1 MCKFAS
7 YLSFAIIKYSNM
19 KLRIKKILKEKGL
32 TAAQLADKLGITHGA
47 MSLTI
52 NGNPTLST
60 LEKIAEAL
68 DVQVV
73 DLFENK
79 ATTANCPHCG
89 KPISIELK

>member
-1 MCKFAS
+1 MELK
-7 YLSFAIIKYSNM
+7 IKE
-19 KLRIKKILKEKGL
+19 ILKSKGL
-32 TAAQLADKLGITHGA
+32 TSAQLAERIGITKGA
-47 MSLTI
+47 LSNSI
-52 NGNPTLST
+52 NKNPTLST

>member
-1 MCKFAS
+1 MEFK
-7 YLSFAIIKYSNM
+7 IKE
-19 KLRIKKILKEKGL
+19 ILKSKGL
-32 TAAQLADKLGITHGA
+32 TSAQLAERIGITKGA
-47 MSLTI
+47 LSNSI
-52 NGNPTLST
+52 NKNPTLST

>member
-1 MCKFAS
+1 MELK
-7 YLSFAIIKYSNM
+7 IKE
-19 KLRIKKILKEKGL
+19 ILKSKGL
-32 TAAQLADKLGITHGA
+32 TSAQLAERIGITKGA
-47 MSLTI
+47 LSNSI
-52 NGNPTLST
+52 NKNPTLST

-73 DLFENK
+73 DLLENK

>member
-1 MCKFAS
+1 ME
-7 YLSFAIIKYSNM
+7 
-19 KLRIKKILKEKGL
+19 LRIKEILKERNMKI
-32 TAAQLADKLGITHGA
+32 TELAEAVGVSQGA
-47 MSLTI
+47 MSLAI

-60 LEKIAEAL
+60 LKKIADAL
-68 DVQVV
+68 NVQVV

>member
-1 MCKFAS
+1 MELK
-7 YLSFAIIKYSNM
+7 IKE
-19 KLRIKKILKEKGL
+19 ILKSKGL
-32 TAAQLADKLGITHGA
+32 TSAQLAERIGITKGA
-47 MSLTI
+47 LSNSI
-52 NGNPTLST
+52 NKNPTLST

-79 ATTANCPHCG
+79 TTTANCPHCG